1 MPDKYRITLTTEERN
16 ELNDYINSERRVSAK
31 KILKA
36 RAILLSDESES
47 GPSYTDKKI
56 TEALGISTISIS
68 RLRKRVCDVGPIEAL
83 QPEKRALPPRKVT
96 IDGVAEA
103 ELVKLA
109 CSEAP
114 EGYNKWSLR
123 LLADKMVELEIV
135 DSVSHETVRATL
147 KKTKLSLG

>member
-1 MPDKYRITLTTEERN
+1 MPDKYRITLTVEEQK
-16 ELNDYINSERRVSAK
+16 ELNDFINSKRTVSAK

-47 GPSYTDKKI
+47 GPSFTDRKI
-56 TEALGISTISIS
+56 MEALGISLISIS
-68 RLRKRVCDVGPIEAL
+68 RLRKRVCEVGPLEAL
-83 QPEKRALPPRKVT
+83 QPKKRPLPPRGIA

-114 EGYNKWSLR
+114 DGYNKWTLR
-123 LLADKMVELEIV
+123 LLANKMVELEIV
-135 DSVSHETVRATL
+135 ERVSHETVRSTL
-147 KKTKLSLG
+147 KKMKLNLG